1 MIALRERELL
11 FPGLPAFLK
20 PDSRA
25 FDWFFVVEFF
35 ETQKVFDTVKVN

>member
-20 PDSRA
+20 QDSRA
-25 FDWFFVVEFF
+25 FDWFFFVEFLKPKKF
-35 ETQKVFDTVKVN
+35 LILLR